1 MMMDFFVIGEEE
13 RRELV
18 RLRELLESMIETV
31 DVLLDEEL
39 LKGIL
44 EAEEDMKAGRIRRLE
59 EFEEDLRRQ
68 GLL

>member
-39 LKGIL
+39 LKGIS